1 MQGDIVSILNLCET
15 NQRRLVMSKRFGGLK
30 VLLALVVVVAFMGV
44 VFGSPVLAAQKAKNA
59 TISGTVVELAKD
71 KNGKV
76 TQVGIKT
83 DKEGDFM
90 VGKKGKGADLMKMVD
105 KKVEVT
111 GAVHESKGKKTIDV
125 KEYKVME

>member
-1 MQGDIVSILNLCET
+1 
-15 NQRRLVMSKRFGGLK
+15 MSKRFGGLK

-71 KNGKV
+71 KNGKL
-76 TQVGIKT
+76 TKVGIKT
-83 DKEGDFM
+83 DKEGDFQ
-90 VGKKGKGADLMKMVD
+90 VGKKGKGADLMTLVN
-105 KKVEVT
+105 KKLEVT

-125 KEYKVME
+125 TEYKVME